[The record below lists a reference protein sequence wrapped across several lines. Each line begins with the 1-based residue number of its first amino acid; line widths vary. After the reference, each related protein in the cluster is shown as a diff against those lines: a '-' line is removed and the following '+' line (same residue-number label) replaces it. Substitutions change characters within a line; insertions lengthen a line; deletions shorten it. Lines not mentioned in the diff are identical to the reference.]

1 MEKETFEDTKAEAE
15 VEEEE
20 EGRWWKHYF
29 SLHQILLVG
38 EGDFSFSLCLA
49 KAFGSASNLV
59 TTSLDNY
66 DVVTKKYIQAESNI
80 QNLVKLGATVLHGVD
95 ATKMKLH
102 TDLSMRKFDR
112 IIFNFPHAGF
122 YGKEDEIRL
131 IELHRNLVQGFF
143 RNASRMLRP
152 NGEVHVSHKT
162 SAPYDRWN
170 LEELASKC
178 SLSLTECVNFEKA
191 DYPGY
196 HNKRGDGAGC
206 DKPFRLGECST
217 FKFRINTKKEK
228 MISEATASYLCGQ
241 SPLDITET
249 QHTIPTRGTLDE
261 NQFGRAKS
269 FDGTDHRIC
278 YPQISNPSSM
288 QDLFGILRGNAR
300 ISSTNYHLRSARCEQ
315 MDHTMALPEI
325 PGTRDWNLRN
335 PGENDHS
342 LNFHYRGET
351 LALSVM
357 RGHLN
362 HTDTINVTSECR
374 RIFGDYLLHNY
385 EMFGRTDYDFRS
397 AIHAFLTNGYEMYMN
412 ERPEGTRGY
421 VRCLQE
427 LLHFTILRLTDL
439 SNILFYRENQNVAGV
454 NFFPG
459 SERGKLLAVLQQ
471 LYGDD
476 FVMIFSCC
484 FPPVFVWCASGGACD
499 NNASDTFWD

>member
-1 MEKETFEDTKAEAE
+1 MIEDDTTDRFQEDE
-15 VEEEE
+15 EEEEQEHEDEDEEEE
-20 EGRWWKHYF
+20 EGKWAKHYT
-29 SLHQILLVG
+29 SLHEILLVG

-49 KAFGSASNLV
+49 NAFGSASNIV

-66 DVVTKKYIQAESNI
+66 DVVTKKYGQAKSNI
-80 QNLVKLGATVLHGVD
+80 LNLLKMGATVLHGVD

-102 TDLSMRKFDR
+102 TDLSMRKFDQ

-122 YGKEDEIRL
+122 HGKEDAINLIR
-131 IELHRNLVQGFF
+131 LHRNLVQGFF
-143 RNASRMLRP
+143 RNANRMLRP

-261 NQFGRAKS
+261 NQFGRARS
-269 FDGTDHRIC
+269 FDGTDHLIC
-278 YPQISNPSSM
+278 YPQMSNPSSM
-288 QDLFGILRGNAR
+288 QDLFRIPCGNAR
-300 ISSTNYHLRSARCEQ
+300 ISSANYHLRSVRCEQ
-315 MDHTMALPEI
+315 MDHTIALPEI
-325 PGTRDWNLRN
+325 PGAQHWNLRH

-342 LNFHYRGET
+342 LSFHYRGVT
-351 LALSVM
+351 YALPVM
-357 RGHLN
+357 RGHFN
-362 HTDTINVTSECR
+362 HTDTSNVTSACW
-374 RIFGDYLLHNY
+374 RIFGDYLLHNN

-397 AIHAFLTNGYEMYMN
+397 AIQGFLTNGYEMYEN
-412 ERPEGTRGY
+412 ERPEGIHGY
-421 VRCLQE
+421 VRCLLE
-427 LLHFTILRLTDL
+427 LHHLTILKLKHL
-439 SNILFYRENQNVAGV
+439 SM
-454 NFFPG
+454 
-459 SERGKLLAVLQQ
+459 LL
-471 LYGDD
+471 GPD
-476 FVMIFSCC
+476 F
-484 FPPVFVWCASGGACD
+484 
-499 NNASDTFWD
+499 